1 MMVDQ
6 EENPPKNSGLVMI
19 NGKRNT
25 FIDCS
30 VSYESGQTGAYIK
43 DEADSKFVNF
53 KVINSSLVHSEL
65 DKVERFVEQL
75 PAEERERISRPLS
88 LLRNTNSSN
97 FIAAYKEFMSL
108 LGDHVTVVTPLIPYL
123 SNWIAGQSV

>member
-1 MMVDQ
+1 MVDQ
-6 EENPPKNSGLVMI
+6 EETPPKNAGLVMI

-75 PAEERERISRPLS
+75 PADERERISRPLS
-88 LLRNTNSSN
+88 LLRNTNSPN

>member
-6 EENPPKNSGLVMI
+6 EENPPKNAGLVMI

-75 PAEERERISRPLS
+75 PADERERISRPLS
-88 LLRNTNSSN
+88 LLRNTNSPN

>member
-6 EENPPKNSGLVMI
+6 EENPPKNAGLVMI

-88 LLRNTNSSN
+88 LLRNTNSPN

>member
-1 MMVDQ
+1 MVDQ
-6 EENPPKNSGLVMI
+6 EENPPKNAGLVMI

-75 PAEERERISRPLS
+75 PADERERISRPLS
-88 LLRNTNSSN
+88 LLRNTNSPN